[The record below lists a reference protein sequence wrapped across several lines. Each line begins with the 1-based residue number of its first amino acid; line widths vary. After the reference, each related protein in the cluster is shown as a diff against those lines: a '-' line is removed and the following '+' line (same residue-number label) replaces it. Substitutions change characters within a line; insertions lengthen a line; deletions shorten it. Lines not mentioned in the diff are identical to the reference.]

1 MDAERDTGL
10 MVTFLN
16 TKSQHAN
23 PQILR
28 TRLQSYMSMLQFTGR
43 QVMMSVHIR
52 SVTCVFCS
60 GKVNFSVGGEVTL
73 RCCQNKVCSVDCF
86 KRYVYSATG
95 STLRNLDSVHC
106 SYCKELIG
114 KPMCLSYFTEWE
126 IYTNSQAAQVQAT
139 VSAPGVFTC
148 CVHMDEM
155 PESERVRLAC
165 SHQICKECLTGHM
178 EAKLEEGKSDLT
190 CPTNGCSAEIS
201 ESLVRQLT
209 PRLFPR
215 YEILNFEAAKSDLAH
230 AEEIL
235 FSCPSVD
242 CPNVV
247 VAPVNLFDYTC
258 TMCNNRYC
266 PQCKY
271 NVHTGQT
278 CAEYFAFL
286 QAEIKRKQMN
296 SDADKAT
303 EEFFNGVSNRA
314 YRQCPKCKVW
324 IERMAGCKFMSCQSK
339 TCQGKTYFCITCG
352 LALEKDHG
360 KHKCTVEG
368 YDFL

>member
-1 MDAERDTGL
+1 MDVQRDTNL

-23 PQILR
+23 PRILR
-28 TRLQSYMSMLQFTGR
+28 TRLQGYMSQLHLTGH
-43 QVMMSVHIR
+43 QVMLGVQIR
-52 SVTCVFCS
+52 SVTCAFC
-60 GKVNFSVGGEVTL
+60 GGRVNFAVGGQVTL
-73 RCCQNKVCSVDCF
+73 RCCQNRVCSVDCF
-86 KRYVYSATG
+86 KKYVYSETG
-95 STLRNLDSVHC
+95 RTLQNLESVKCPHC
-106 SYCKELIG
+106 KGLIG
-114 KPMCLSYFTEWE
+114 KSMCLSYFTEWE
-126 IYTNSQAAQVQAT
+126 IYTNSQAAQVPTT

-178 EAKLEEGKSDLT
+178 EAKLGEGKSDLT

-201 ESLVRQLT
+201 ASLVRQLT
-209 PRLFPR
+209 PSLLSR
-215 YEILNFEAAKSDLAH
+215 YEKLTFEAAKSGLAR

-242 CPNVV
+242 CRNVV
-247 VAPVNLFDYTC
+247 VVPINLFDYTC
-258 TMCNNRYC
+258 TVCNNRYC

-296 SDADKAT
+296 ADADKAT
-303 EEFFNGVSNRA
+303 EDFFNGVSNRA

-324 IERMAGCKFMSCQSK
+324 IERMEGCKYMTCQSQ

-352 LALEKDHG
+352 ASLKEKHG
-360 KHKCTVEG
+360 KHKCIVEG